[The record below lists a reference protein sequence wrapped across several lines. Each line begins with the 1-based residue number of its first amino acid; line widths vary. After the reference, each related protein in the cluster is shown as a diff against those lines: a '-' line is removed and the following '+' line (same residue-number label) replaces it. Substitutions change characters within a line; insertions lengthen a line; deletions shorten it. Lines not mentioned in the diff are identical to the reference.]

1 MHSATEESATQTTHA
16 GRISGARHKSK
27 TFTARMLL
35 LASAAPLLSI
45 TPAMAQEVETP
56 ADEIAEG
63 PTSDI
68 VVTGSRIV
76 RDGYSAPTPVAVLGE
91 ADIAAQAPANI
102 SDFVNQMPAIAGSGT
117 SGTSSGGL
125 SNAGAGINSIGLR
138 GLGVGRTLV
147 LVDGQ
152 RSVASSVGGTVDIN
166 TIPQDLVKRVEVI
179 TGGASAAYGS
189 DAVGGVVNFIL
200 DTGYTGVKLSADA
213 GISDYGDAFNYRIA
227 ATAGFSLLD
236 DRLHLL
242 TSVSWFDQTREEGIN
257 RDWNDSGYFQ
267 INNPAY
273 TATNGQPQRYVGS
286 GIGPSGYTAGGLIT
300 SGPLMGTYFLG
311 EGQTAKLN
319 YGTVSSPWM
328 VGGDWQTTLAGHV
341 GTNTLVPKDE
351 RLSAFQRIGFN
362 VTPDIEVFGQF
373 SYNRSVS
380 ASSYQQTPSTGVSIR
395 TDNAYLL
402 SQYPAVAAQMAA
414 RGLSTITVGTSN
426 AGFPIPGSNIKR
438 EVYRGVVGAK
448 GSLDLFSK
456 PMNWDVYYQKG
467 VTKARE
473 ELTNTWQNSR
483 MALAQDA
490 VFAANGS
497 IVCRSTLTD
506 PTNGCVP
513 IDRLGT
519 NGPSAEALDY
529 IFLDG
534 YQPVRHQ
541 TIKQDVA
548 AATISG
554 SAFALPAGDVAFATG
569 VEWRREQ
576 IDGEVDPVH
585 NSGWLY
591 GNFRVNQGK
600 YDVYEGF
607 LEVDIPIIEGLNLN
621 AAARGTHYSTSG
633 WVGTWK
639 VGATWQVIDDV
650 RLRGNIS
657 HDIRA
662 PNLEE
667 LFAAGT
673 ARTNSVI
680 IPAGA
685 NAPVTGSQ
693 QFVQNAFG
701 NPNLKPEVAD
711 GWTAGIV
718 ITPSF
723 LPGFSASFDY
733 YDIKIDDAI
742 GSITAQQTVDL
753 CYDQGVASYCPNI
766 KFVNGALSTIDLTP
780 INFATQ
786 KTSGFDIEASYTLP
800 VGPGTLRLHGQAT
813 HYIENVLDDGISFP
827 IDYAGVL
834 TNTTYASPDWVYR
847 LSAFYELDPVT
858 FNLVARGFT
867 DGVYGND
874 WIECNGDCP
883 ASTPQYR
890 TINDNSINGATY
902 FDASID
908 FKFPT
913 MGGNGHLTF
922 IVNNL
927 TNKDPV
933 LVGNGPDGNN
943 VPAYA
948 QTNRSR
954 YDVVGR
960 TFRVAAKVEF

>member
-1 MHSATEESATQTTHA
+1 MRNAVQTSKVRGRMETISARSIRA
-16 GRISGARHKSK
+16 
-27 TFTARMLL
+27 LL
-35 LASAAPLLSI
+35 LAGAAAPLMI
-45 TPAMAQEVETP
+45 AAPALAQGAP
-56 ADEIAEG
+56 AGEE
-63 PTSDI
+63 PVNDI

-76 RDGYSAPTPVAVLGE
+76 GDGYSAPTPVAVLGE

-102 SDFVNQMPAIAGSGT
+102 SDFVNQLPAIAGSGT
-117 SGTSSGGL
+117 SGGASGGL

-152 RSVASSVGGTVDIN
+152 RSVASTVGGTVDIN

-200 DTGYTGVKLSADA
+200 DTGYKGVKLGADT
-213 GISDYGDAFNYRIA
+213 GISTYGDAFNYRFTG
-227 ATAGFSLLD
+227 TAGVSLLD

-242 TSVSWFDQTREEGIN
+242 TNVAYFKQKREEGID

-267 INNPAY
+267 INNSAY
-273 TATNGQPQRYVGS
+273 TSTNGAPQRLVGS
-286 GIGPSGYTAGGLIT
+286 GIGPAGYTAGGLIT
-300 SGPLMGTYFLG
+300 SGPLRGTYFLG
-311 EGQTAKLN
+311 DGQTAQLN

-328 VGGDWQTTLAGHV
+328 IGGDWQTTLDGHV
-341 GTNTLVPKDE
+341 GTNTMVPLDE
-351 RLSAFQRIGFN
+351 RLSAFQRIGFDL
-362 VTPDIEVFGQF
+362 TPDIEIFGQF

-380 ASSYQQTPSTGVSIR
+380 ASSYQQTPSTGVAIAA
-395 TDNAYLL
+395 DNAYLL
-402 SQYPAVAAQMAA
+402 SQYPAVAAAMAA
-414 RGLSTITVGTSN
+414 RGLSSITVGTSN

-438 EVYRGVVGAK
+438 EVYRGVIGAK
-448 GSLDLFSK
+448 GNLNLFDK
-456 PMNWDVYYQKG
+456 PIAWDVYYQKG

-490 VFAANGS
+490 VFDGS
-497 IVCRSTLTD
+497 GNIVCRSTLSA
-506 PTNGCVP
+506 PGNGCVP

-519 NGPSAEALDY
+519 NGPSQEALDY
-529 IFLDG
+529 IYLDG
-534 YQPVRHQ
+534 FQPMRHQ

-554 SAFALPAGDVAFATG
+554 RAFALPAGDLAFATG

-576 IDGEVDPVH
+576 INGEVDPVH
-585 NSGWLY
+585 NTGWLY

-607 LEVDIPIIEGLNLN
+607 LEVDVPIFDGMNVN

-639 VGATWQVIDDV
+639 VGASWQAIDGL
-650 RLRGNIS
+650 RLRGNLS

-680 IPAGA
+680 IPAGSD
-685 NAPVTGSQ
+685 APQTGSL

-701 NPNLKPEVAD
+701 NRALKPEVAD
-711 GWTAGIV
+711 SWTLGAV
-718 ITPSF
+718 FEPTF
-723 LPGFSASFDY
+723 LPGFSLSFDY
-733 YDIKIDDAI
+733 YQIKIKDAI

-753 CYDQGVASYCPNI
+753 CYEQGVSSYCPNI
-766 KFVNGALSTIDLTP
+766 KFVGGQLSTIDLTP
-780 INFATQ
+780 INFARQNT
-786 KTSGFDIEASYTLP
+786 KGFDIEASYTRQ
-800 VGPGTLRLHGQAT
+800 VGPGTLRLHAQTT
-813 HYIENVLDDGISFP
+813 HYIENVVDDGISFP
-827 IDYAGVL
+827 IDYAGTL

-847 LSAFYELDPVT
+847 LSAFYDLDPVT

-867 DGVYGND
+867 SGVYGND
-874 WIECNGDCP
+874 WIECTSNCP
-883 ASTPQYR
+883 VSTAQYR
-890 TINDNSINGATY
+890 TINDNSIKGATY

-908 FKFPT
+908 FKFPA
-913 MGGNGHLTF
+913 MNDGVGHLTF

-927 TNKDPV
+927 LNKDPV

-948 QTNRSR
+948 QTNRGR
-954 YDVVGR
+954 YDVIGR

>member
-1 MHSATEESATQTTHA
+1 MRNAIQTSKVRGRMETISARSIRA
-16 GRISGARHKSK
+16 
-27 TFTARMLL
+27 LL
-35 LASAAPLLSI
+35 LAGAAAPLLI
-45 TPAMAQEVETP
+45 ALPAMAQGAP
-56 ADEIAEG
+56 ADEE
-63 PTSDI
+63 PVNDI

-76 RDGYSAPTPVAVLGE
+76 GDGYSAPTPVAVLGE

-102 SDFVNQMPAIAGSGT
+102 SDFVNQLPAIAGSGT
-117 SGTSSGGL
+117 SGGASGGL

-152 RSVASSVGGTVDIN
+152 RSVASTVGGTVDIN

-200 DTGYTGVKLSADA
+200 DTGYKGVKLGADT
-213 GISDYGDAFNYRIA
+213 GISTYGDAFNYRFTG
-227 ATAGFSLLD
+227 TAGFSLLD

-242 TSVSWFDQTREEGIN
+242 TNVSYFKQKREEGID

-273 TATNGQPQRYVGS
+273 TATNGAPQRLVGS
-286 GIGPSGYTAGGLIT
+286 GIGPAGYTAGGLIS
-300 SGPLMGTYFLG
+300 SGPLRGTYFLG
-311 EGQTAKLN
+311 DGQTAQLN

-328 VGGDWQTTLAGHV
+328 IGGDWQTTLDGHV
-341 GTNTLVPKDE
+341 GTNTMVPLDE
-351 RLSAFQRIGFN
+351 RLSAFQRIGFDL
-362 VTPDIEVFGQF
+362 TPDIEIFGQF

-380 ASSYQQTPSTGVSIR
+380 ASSYQQTPSTGVAIAA
-395 TDNAYLL
+395 DNAYLL
-402 SQYPAVAAQMAA
+402 SQYPSVAAAMSAQ
-414 RGLSTITVGTSN
+414 GLSSITVGTSN

-438 EVYRGVVGAK
+438 EVYRGVIGAK
-448 GSLDLFSK
+448 GNLNLFDK
-456 PMNWDVYYQKG
+456 PMAWDVYYQKG

-490 VFAANGS
+490 VFDGS
-497 IVCRSTLTD
+497 GNIVCRSTLSA
-506 PTNGCVP
+506 PGNGCVP

-519 NGPSAEALDY
+519 NGPSQEALDY
-529 IFLDG
+529 IYLDG
-534 YQPVRHQ
+534 YQPMRHQ

-554 SAFALPAGDVAFATG
+554 RAFALPAGDLAFATG

-576 IDGEVDPVH
+576 INGEVDPVH

-607 LEVDIPIIEGLNLN
+607 LEVDVPIFDGMNVN

-639 VGATWQVIDDV
+639 VGANWQAIESL
-650 RLRGNIS
+650 RLRGNLS

-680 IPAGA
+680 IPAGS
-685 NAPVTGSQ
+685 NAPQTGSL

-701 NPNLKPEVAD
+701 NRALKPEVAD
-711 GWTAGIV
+711 SWTLGAV
-718 ITPSF
+718 FEPTF
-723 LPGFSASFDY
+723 LPGFSLSFDY
-733 YDIKIDDAI
+733 YQIKIKDAI

-753 CYDQGVASYCPNI
+753 CYEQGVSSYCPNI
-766 KFVNGALSTIDLTP
+766 KFVGGQLSTIDLTP
-780 INFATQ
+780 INFARQNT
-786 KTSGFDIEASYTLP
+786 KGFDIEASYTRQ
-800 VGPGTLRLHGQAT
+800 VGPGTLRLHAQTT
-813 HYIENVLDDGISFP
+813 HYIENVVHDGISFP
-827 IDYAGVL
+827 IDYAGTL

-847 LSAFYELDPVT
+847 LSAFYDLDPVT

-867 DGVYGND
+867 SGVYGND
-874 WIECNGDCP
+874 WIECTSNCP
-883 ASTPQYR
+883 VSTAQYR
-890 TINDNSINGATY
+890 TINDNSIKGATY

-908 FKFPT
+908 FKFPA
-913 MGGNGHLTF
+913 MNDGVGHLTF

-927 TNKDPV
+927 LDNDPV

-948 QTNRSR
+948 QTNRGR
-954 YDVVGR
+954 YDVIGR
-960 TFRVAAKVEF
+960 TFRVAAKIEF

>member
-1 MHSATEESATQTTHA
+1 MRNAVMTSIK
-16 GRISGARHKSK
+16 RGAMG
-27 TFTARMLL
+27 TATARPVRALL
-35 LASAAPLLSI
+35 LAGAAAPLLAT
-45 TPAMAQEVETP
+45 TPALAQGAP
-56 ADEIAEG
+56 AEDE
-63 PTSDI
+63 PVNDI

-76 RDGYSAPTPVAVLGE
+76 GDGYSAPTPVAVLGE

-102 SDFVNQMPAIAGSGT
+102 SDFVNQLPAIAGSGT
-117 SGTSSGGL
+117 SGSASGGL

-152 RSVASSVGGTVDIN
+152 RSVASTVSGTVDIN

-200 DTGYTGVKLSADA
+200 DTGYKGIKLAADT
-213 GISDYGDAFNYRIA
+213 GISTYGDAFNYRFSG
-227 ATAGFSLLD
+227 TAGLSLLD

-242 TSVSWFDQTREEGIN
+242 TNVSYFKQAREEGIE
-257 RDWNDSGYFQ
+257 RRWNDSGYFQ

-300 SGPLMGTYFLG
+300 SGPLRGTYFLG
-311 EGQTAKLN
+311 PGQTGQLN
-319 YGTVSSPWM
+319 FGTIAGPWM
-328 VGGDWQTTLAGHV
+328 VGGDWQTTLDGHL
-341 GTNTLVPKDE
+341 GTNSLVPLDE
-351 RLSAFQRIGFN
+351 RLSVFQRVGFE
-362 VTPDIEVFGQF
+362 VTPGIEVFGQF

-380 ASSYQQTPSTGVSIR
+380 ASSYQQTPSTGVNIAA
-395 TDNAYLL
+395 DNAYLL
-402 SQYPAVAAQMAA
+402 SQYPAVAAAMAA
-414 RGLSTITVGTSN
+414 RGLSSITIGTSN
-426 AGFPIPGSNIKR
+426 AGFPIPGSDIKR
-438 EVYRGVVGAK
+438 EVYRGVIGAK
-448 GSLDLFSK
+448 GNVELFSRS
-456 PMNWDVYYQKG
+456 MAWDVYYQKG

-473 ELTNTWQNSR
+473 ELTNTWNNAR

-490 VFAANGS
+490 VFDSSGN
-497 IVCRSTLTD
+497 IVCRSSLAN
-506 PTNGCVP
+506 PGNGCVP

-519 NGPSAEALDY
+519 GGPSQEALDY
-529 IFLDG
+529 IYFDG
-534 YQPVRHQ
+534 FQPLRHQ

-554 SAFALPAGDVAFATG
+554 KAFALPAGELAFATG

-576 IDGEVDPVH
+576 INGDVDPVH

-607 LEVDIPIIEGLNLN
+607 LEVDVPVFEGMNIN

-639 VGATWQVIDDV
+639 VGANWQVIDSL
-650 RLRGNIS
+650 RFRGNIS

-662 PNLEE
+662 PNLDE

-685 NAPVTGSQ
+685 NAPQTGSL

-701 NPNLKPEVAD
+701 NRALKPEVAD
-711 GWTAGIV
+711 SWTLGAV
-718 ITPSF
+718 FEPTF
-723 LPGFSASFDY
+723 LPGLSLSFDY
-733 YDIKIDDAI
+733 YQIKIKDAI

-753 CYDQGVASYCPNI
+753 CYEQGIASYCPNI
-766 KFVNGALSTIDLTP
+766 HFVNGQLSTIDLTP
-780 INFATQ
+780 INFARQ
-786 KTSGFDIEASYTLP
+786 KTRGFDIEASYTTQ

-813 HYIENVLDDGISFP
+813 HYIENIIEDGISFP

-834 TNTTYASPDWVYR
+834 AGGTYASPNWVYR
-847 LSAFYELDPVT
+847 LSAFYDIDPVT

-867 DGVYGND
+867 NGVYGND
-874 WIECNGDCP
+874 WIECDGDCP
-883 ASTPQYR
+883 TSTAQYR
-890 TINDNSINGATY
+890 TINDNSIDGAVY
-902 FDASID
+902 FDASVD
-908 FKFPT
+908 FKFPA
-913 MGGNGHLTF
+913 MGDGMGHLTF

-927 TNKDPV
+927 LNKDPV

-948 QTNRSR
+948 QTNRGR
-954 YDVVGR
+954 YDVIGR
-960 TFRVAAKVEF
+960 TFRVSARIEF

>member
-1 MHSATEESATQTTHA
+1 MRNAVMTSKT
-16 GRISGARHKSK
+16 RGAME
-27 TFTARMLL
+27 TFTARSVRALL
-35 LASAAPLLSI
+35 LAGVAAPLLAAA
-45 TPAMAQEVETP
+45 PAFAQGAP
-56 ADEIAEG
+56 ADEQ
-63 PTSDI
+63 PVNDI

-76 RDGYSAPTPVAVLGE
+76 GDGYSAPTPVAVLGE

-102 SDFVNQMPAIAGSGT
+102 SDFVNQLPAIAGSGT
-117 SGTSSGGL
+117 SGSSSGGL

-152 RSVASSVGGTVDIN
+152 RSVASTVGGTVDIN

-200 DTGYTGVKLSADA
+200 DTGYKGFKLGADT
-213 GISDYGDAFNYRIA
+213 GISTYGDAFNYRFSG
-227 ATAGFSLLD
+227 TAGFSLLD

-242 TSVSWFDQTREEGIN
+242 TNVSYFKQTREEGID
-257 RDWNDSGYFQ
+257 RDWNNGGYFQ

-286 GIGPSGYTAGGLIT
+286 GIGPAGYTAGGLIT
-300 SGPLMGTYFLG
+300 SGPLRGTYFLG
-311 EGQTAKLN
+311 DGQTSQLN
-319 YGTVSSPWM
+319 FGTLASPWM
-328 VGGDWQTTLAGHV
+328 VGGDWQTTLDGHL
-341 GTNTLVPKDE
+341 GTNTLVPLDE
-351 RLSAFQRIGFN
+351 RLSAFQRIGFD
-362 VTPDIEVFGQF
+362 VTPDIEIFGQF

-380 ASSYQQTPSTGVSIR
+380 ASSYQQTPSTGVTIQR
-395 TDNAYLL
+395 DNAYLL
-402 SQYPAVAAQMAA
+402 SQYPTVAADMAA
-414 RGLSTITVGTSN
+414 RALQSITIGTSN

-438 EVYRGVVGAK
+438 EVYRGVIGAK
-448 GSLDLFSK
+448 GNLELFSK
-456 PMNWDVYYQKG
+456 PMAWDVYYQKG

-473 ELTNTWQNSR
+473 ELTNTWNNAR

-490 VFAANGS
+490 VFDGS
-497 IVCRSTLTD
+497 GNIVCRSTLAN

-519 NGPSAEALDY
+519 SGPSQAALDY
-529 IFLDG
+529 IYMDG
-534 YQPVRHQ
+534 YQPLRHQ

-554 SAFALPAGDVAFATG
+554 KAFALPAGEVAFATG

-576 IDGEVDPVH
+576 INGEVDPIH

-607 LEVDIPIIEGLNLN
+607 LEVDVPVFDGMNIN

-639 VGATWQVIDDV
+639 VGANWQAIDAL
-650 RLRGNIS
+650 RFRGNIS

-662 PNLEE
+662 PNLDE

-680 IPAGA
+680 IPTGA
-685 NAPVTGSQ
+685 NAPQTGSL

-701 NPNLKPEVAD
+701 NRALKPEVAD
-711 GWTAGIV
+711 SWTLGAIFEPG
-718 ITPSF
+718 F
-723 LPGFSASFDY
+723 LPGFSLSFDY
-733 YDIKIDDAI
+733 YQIKIKDAI

-753 CYDQGVASYCPNI
+753 CYEQGITSYCPNI
-766 KFVNGALSTIDLTP
+766 HFVNGQLSTIDLTP
-780 INFATQ
+780 INFARQ
-786 KTSGFDIEASYTLP
+786 KTKGFDIEASYTTQ
-800 VGPGTLRLHGQAT
+800 VGPGTLRLHGQVT
-813 HYIENVLDDGISFP
+813 HYIENVIDDGISFP

-834 TNTTYASPDWVYR
+834 AGGTYASPNWVYR
-847 LSAFYELDPVT
+847 LSAFYDIDPVT

-874 WIECNGDCP
+874 WIECSGDCP
-883 ASTPQYR
+883 TSSAQYR
-890 TINDNSINGATY
+890 TINDNSIDGAVY
-902 FDASID
+902 FDASVD
-908 FKFPT
+908 FKFPA
-913 MGGNGHLTF
+913 MGDGIGHLTF

-927 TNKDPV
+927 LNKDPV

-948 QTNRSR
+948 QTNRGR
-954 YDVVGR
+954 YDVIGR
-960 TFRVAAKVEF
+960 TFRVSAKIEF

>member
-1 MHSATEESATQTTHA
+1 MRNAVQTSQRRGTMETFSARSIRA
-16 GRISGARHKSK
+16 
-27 TFTARMLL
+27 LL
-35 LASAAPLLSI
+35 LAGAAVPLLAAAP
-45 TPAMAQEVETP
+45 TMAQDSGV
-56 ADEIAEG
+56 AEE
-63 PTSDI
+63 PVNDI

-91 ADIAAQAPANI
+91 ADIAAQAPVNI

-117 SGTSSGGL
+117 SGTASGGL

-152 RSVASSVGGTVDIN
+152 RSVASTVGGTVDIN

-200 DTGYTGVKLSADA
+200 NTDYKGVKLSADS
-213 GISDYGDAFNYRIA
+213 GISDYGDAFNYRLG

-242 TSVSWFDQTREEGIN
+242 TSVSWTHQDREEGID
-257 RDWNDSGYFQ
+257 RDWNDSGYFMV
-267 INNPAY
+267 NNPAY
-273 TATNGQPQRYVGS
+273 TATNGQPQRLVTS
-286 GIGPSGYTAGGLIT
+286 GAGPSGYTAGGLIT
-300 SGPLMGTYFLG
+300 NGALAGTYFLG
-311 EGQTAKLN
+311 AGQTGKLT
-319 YGTVSSPWM
+319 YGSVSSPWM

-341 GTNTLVPKDE
+341 GTNTLVPLDE
-351 RLSAFQRIGFN
+351 RLSVFQRAAFEIN
-362 VTPDIEVFGQF
+362 PDIEIFGQF

-380 ASSYQQTPSTGVSIR
+380 ASSYQQTPSTGVSIAA
-395 TDNAYLL
+395 DNAYLV
-402 SQYPAVAAQMAA
+402 SQYPTIAAQMAA
-414 RGLSTITVGTSN
+414 RGLSSITIGTSN

-448 GSLDLFSK
+448 GKVGLFGNS
-456 PMNWDVYYQKG
+456 MSWDAYYQKG
-467 VTKARE
+467 VTKSRE
-473 ELTNTWQNSR
+473 ELTNTWVTAR
-483 MALAQDA
+483 MALAEDA
-490 VFAANGS
+490 VFAADGS
-497 IVCRSTLTD
+497 IVCRSTLTN

-519 NGPSAEALDY
+519 DGPSQAALDY
-529 IFLDG
+529 IYNDG
-534 YQPVRHQ
+534 DQPLRLQ

-554 SAFALPAGDVAFATG
+554 SLFDLPGGPLAIATG

-576 IDGEVDPVH
+576 INGSVDSAY

-591 GNFRVNQGK
+591 GNFRVNRGK

-607 LEVDIPIIEGLNLN
+607 LEVDVPIIEGVNLN

-639 VGATWQVIDDV
+639 VGANWQVIDDL

-673 ARTNSVI
+673 ARTNTVI
-680 IPAGA
+680 IP
-685 NAPVTGSQ
+685 TGSDAPATGSL

-701 NPNLKPEVAD
+701 NPDLMPEKANS
-711 GWTAGIV
+711 WTLGGV
-718 ITPSF
+718 FTPSF
-723 LPGFSASFDY
+723 LPGFSASVDY
-733 YDIKIDDAI
+733 YQIKIKDAI

-753 CYDQGVASYCPNI
+753 CYEQGIAEYCPNI
-766 KFVNGALSTIDLTP
+766 NFVNGTLSTIDLTP
-780 INFATQ
+780 INFAKQSTR
-786 KTSGFDIEASYTLP
+786 GIDFEASYTLP
-800 VGPGTLRLHGQAT
+800 IGPGQFRIQGQAT
-813 HYIENVLDDGISFP
+813 HYIKNVVDDGISYP

-834 TNTTYASPDWVYR
+834 TSGTYASPDWVYR
-847 LSAFYELDPVT
+847 VSAFYEIDPVT
-858 FNLVARGFT
+858 LNFVARGFT

-874 WIECNGDCP
+874 WVECTSNCP
-883 ASTPQYR
+883 TSTAQYR
-890 TINDNSINGATY
+890 TINDNSIDGAVY
-902 FDASID
+902 FDASVD

-913 MGGNGHLTF
+913 MGGIGHLTF
-922 IVNNL
+922 VVNNL
-927 TNKDPV
+927 LNKDPV
-933 LVGNGPDGNN
+933 LVANGPDGNN

-960 TFRVAAKVEF
+960 TFRVSAKVEF

>member
-1 MHSATEESATQTTHA
+1 MYSAADKSATDN
-16 GRISGARHKSK
+16 GRNS
-27 TFTARMLL
+27 TARDSLSRIAARTLL

-45 TPAMAQEVETP
+45 APAMAQSAPTP
-56 ADEIAEG
+56 ADEVAET
-63 PTSDI
+63 PTGDI

-102 SDFVNQMPAIAGSGT
+102 SDFVNQLPAIAGSGT
-117 SGTSSGGL
+117 SGTNSGGL
-125 SNAGAGINSIGLR
+125 SGATAGINSIGLR

-152 RSVASSVGGTVDIN
+152 RSVASSVSGTVDIN
-166 TIPQDLVKRVEVI
+166 TIPQDLVKRVEVV

-200 DTGYTGVKLSADA
+200 DTGYKGVKLAADT
-213 GISDYGDAFNYRIA
+213 GISDYGDAFNYRLS

-242 TSVSWFDQTREEGIN
+242 TNVSWFHQDRVEGIN
-257 RDWNDSGYFQ
+257 RDWNNSGYFQ

-273 TATNGQPQRYVGS
+273 TATNGQPQRLVGS
-286 GIGPSGYTAGGLIT
+286 GVGPSGYTAGGLIT
-300 SGPLMGTYFLG
+300 SGPLKGTYFLG
-311 EGQTAKLN
+311 EGQTGQLN

-341 GTNTLVPKDE
+341 GTNTLVPEDE
-351 RLSAFQRIGFN
+351 RLSVFQRIGFEI
-362 VTPDIEVFGQF
+362 TPDIEVFGQF
-373 SYNRSVS
+373 SYNRSQS
-380 ASSYQQTPSTGVSIR
+380 ASSYQQTPSTGVTIR
-395 TDNAYLL
+395 SDNAYLL
-402 SQYPAVAAQMAA
+402 SQYPAVAAAMAA
-414 RGLSTITVGTSN
+414 QGLSTITVGTSN

-438 EVYRGVVGAK
+438 QVYRGVLGAK

-467 VTKARE
+467 VTKTRE
-473 ELTNTWQNSR
+473 ELVNTWNNAR

-490 VFAANGS
+490 VYAADGS

-519 NGPSAEALDY
+519 DGPSQEALDY
-529 IFLDG
+529 IYYDG
-534 YQPVRHQ
+534 YQPIRHQ

-554 SAFALPAGDVAFATG
+554 SAFALPAGDIAFATG

-576 IDGEVDPVH
+576 INGEVDPIH

-591 GNFRVNQGK
+591 GNFRVNKGK

-607 LEVDIPIIEGLNLN
+607 LEVDIPIIDGMNVN

-639 VGATWQVIDDV
+639 LGAGYQVIDDF

-662 PNLEE
+662 PNLDE

-680 IPAGA
+680 IPTGA
-685 NAPVTGSQ
+685 DAPVTGSQ

-701 NPNLKPEVAD
+701 NRNLKPEVAD
-711 GWTAGIV
+711 AWTVGGV
-718 ITPSF
+718 FTPSF

-733 YDIKIDDAI
+733 YEIKIKDAI

-753 CYDQGVASYCPNI
+753 CYDQGVTAYCPNI
-766 KFVNGALSTIDLTP
+766 HFVDGALSTIDLSP

-786 KTSGFDIEASYTLP
+786 KTRGFDIEASYSLP

-813 HYIENVLDDGISFP
+813 HYIENVLDDGISYP
-827 IDYAGVL
+827 VDYAGVL
-834 TNTTYASPDWVYR
+834 AGGTYASPNWVYR
-847 LSAFYELDPVT
+847 LSAFYEVDPVT

-874 WIECNGDCP
+874 WIECTSNCP
-883 ASTPQYR
+883 TSTPQYR
-890 TINDNSINGATY
+890 TINDNDINGVTY
-902 FDASID
+902 FDASVD
-908 FKFPT
+908 FKFPS
-913 MGGNGHLTF
+913 MGGTGHLTF
-922 IVNNL
+922 VVTNL
-927 TNKDPV
+927 LNKDPV
-933 LVGNGPDGNN
+933 LIGNGPDGNN

-948 QTNRSR
+948 QTYRNL

-960 TFRVAAKVEF
+960 TFRVSAKVEF

>member
-1 MHSATEESATQTTHA
+1 MRNAVMTSKTW
-16 GRISGARHKSK
+16 GAME
-27 TFTARMLL
+27 TFTARSVRALL
-35 LASAAPLLSI
+35 LAGVAAPLLAAA
-45 TPAMAQEVETP
+45 PAFAQGAP
-56 ADEIAEG
+56 ADEE
-63 PTSDI
+63 PVNDI

-76 RDGYSAPTPVAVLGE
+76 GDGYSAPTPVAVLGE

-102 SDFVNQMPAIAGSGT
+102 SDFVNQLPAIAGSGT
-117 SGTSSGGL
+117 SGSSSGGL

-152 RSVASSVGGTVDIN
+152 RSVASTVGGTVDIN

-200 DTGYTGVKLSADA
+200 DTGYKGFKVGADT
-213 GISDYGDAFNYRIA
+213 GISTYGDAFNYRFSG
-227 ATAGFSLLD
+227 TAGFSLLD

-242 TSVSWFDQTREEGIN
+242 TNVSYFKQNREEGID
-257 RDWNDSGYFQ
+257 RDWNDGGYFQ
-267 INNPAY
+267 INNPGY

-286 GIGPSGYTAGGLIT
+286 GIGPAGYTAGGLVT
-300 SGPLMGTYFLG
+300 SGPLRGTYFLG
-311 EGQTAKLN
+311 DGQTSQLTF
-319 YGTVSSPWM
+319 GTLASPWM
-328 VGGDWQTTLAGHV
+328 VGGDWQTTLDGHL
-341 GTNTLVPKDE
+341 GTNTLVPLDE
-351 RLSAFQRIGFN
+351 RLSAFQRIGFD
-362 VTPDIEVFGQF
+362 VTPDIEIFGQF

-380 ASSYQQTPSTGVSIR
+380 ASSYQQTPSTGVTIQR
-395 TDNAYLL
+395 DNAYLQ
-402 SQYPAVAAQMAA
+402 SQYPTVAADMAA
-414 RGLSTITVGTSN
+414 RALQSITIGTSN

-438 EVYRGVVGAK
+438 EVYRGVIGAK
-448 GSLDLFSK
+448 GNVELFSK
-456 PMNWDVYYQKG
+456 PMAWDVYYQKG

-473 ELTNTWQNSR
+473 ELTNTWNNAR

-490 VFAANGS
+490 VFDGS
-497 IVCRSTLTD
+497 GNIVCRSTLAN

-519 NGPSAEALDY
+519 SGPSQAALDY
-529 IFLDG
+529 IYMDG
-534 YQPVRHQ
+534 YQPLRHQ

-554 SAFALPAGDVAFATG
+554 KAFALPAGEVAFATG

-576 IDGEVDPVH
+576 INGEVDPIH

-607 LEVDIPIIEGLNLN
+607 LEVDVPVFDGMNIN

-639 VGATWQVIDDV
+639 VGANWQAIDAL
-650 RLRGNIS
+650 RFRGNIS

-662 PNLEE
+662 PNLDE

-680 IPAGA
+680 IPTGA
-685 NAPVTGSQ
+685 NAPQTGSL

-701 NPNLKPEVAD
+701 NRALKPEVAD
-711 GWTAGIV
+711 SWTLGAIFEPG
-718 ITPSF
+718 F
-723 LPGFSASFDY
+723 LPGFSLSFDY
-733 YDIKIDDAI
+733 YQIKIKDAI

-753 CYDQGVASYCPNI
+753 CYEQGITSYCPNI
-766 KFVNGALSTIDLTP
+766 HFVNGQLSTIDLTP
-780 INFATQ
+780 INFARQ
-786 KTSGFDIEASYTLP
+786 KTKGFDIEASYTTQ

-813 HYIENVLDDGISFP
+813 HYIENVIDDGISFP

-834 TNTTYASPDWVYR
+834 AGGTYASPNWVYR
-847 LSAFYELDPVT
+847 LSAFYDIDPVT

-883 ASTPQYR
+883 TSSAQYR
-890 TINDNSINGATY
+890 TINDNSIDGAVY
-902 FDASID
+902 FDASVD
-908 FKFPT
+908 FKFPA
-913 MGGNGHLTF
+913 MGDGIGHLTF

-927 TNKDPV
+927 LNKDPV

-948 QTNRSR
+948 QTNRGR
-954 YDVVGR
+954 YDVIGR
-960 TFRVAAKVEF
+960 TFRVSAKIEF

>member
-1 MHSATEESATQTTHA
+1 MHDAVQESPAA
-16 GRISGARHKSK
+16 GARLAKVS
-27 TFTARMLL
+27 ARHRLIL
-35 LASAAPLLSI
+35 LASAACLLAGHSAFAQD
-45 TPAMAQEVETP
+45 TAAPASDDKSM
-56 ADEIAEG
+56 ADEPMA
-63 PTSDI
+63 DL

-102 SDFVNQMPAIAGSGT
+102 SDFVNQLPAIAGSGT
-117 SGTSSGGL
+117 SASNSGGL

-147 LVDGQ
+147 LIDGQ
-152 RSVASSVGGTVDIN
+152 RSVPSTVGGTVDIN
-166 TIPQDLVKRVEVI
+166 TIPQDLVKRVEVV

-200 DTGYTGVKLSADA
+200 DTGYKGVKLSTDA
-213 GISDYGDAFNYRIA
+213 GLTTYGDGFNYRIA
-227 ATAGFSLLD
+227 GTAGLSLLD
-236 DRLHLL
+236 DRLHSL
-242 TSVSWFDQTREEGIN
+242 TSVSWFHQNREEGID

-273 TATNGQPQRYVGS
+273 NGTNGAPQRLVGS

-300 SGPLMGTYFLG
+300 AGPLRGTYFQNA
-311 EGQTAKLN
+311 GQTSQLN
-319 YGTVSSPWM
+319 FGTISNPWM
-328 VGGDWQTTLAGHV
+328 IGGDYQTTLAGHV
-341 GTNTLVPKDE
+341 STNTLIPLDE
-351 RLSAFQRIGFN
+351 RLSIFQRLGFDL
-362 VTPDIEVFGQF
+362 TPDIEIFGQF
-373 SYNRSVS
+373 SFNRSES
-380 ASSYQQTPSTGVSIR
+380 ASSYQQTPSTGVVIR
-395 TDNAYLL
+395 SDNAYLQ
-402 SQYPAVAAQMAA
+402 SQYPQVAAQLAA
-414 RGLSTITVGTSN
+414 RGLPSITIGTSN
-426 AGFPIPGSNIKR
+426 AGFPIPGSDIKR
-438 EVYRGVVGAK
+438 KVYRLVGGAK
-448 GSLDLFSK
+448 GNVNLFDKSFA
-456 PMNWDVYYQKG
+456 WDAYYQKG

-473 ELTNTWQNSR
+473 ELTNTWNNAR

-490 VFAANGS
+490 VAGPGGS
-497 IVCRSTLTD
+497 VVCRSTLTS
-506 PTNGCVP
+506 PGNGCMP
-513 IDRLGT
+513 IDRLGLE
-519 NGPSAEALDY
+519 GPSQEALDY
-529 IFLDG
+529 IYYDG
-534 YQPVRHQ
+534 FQPLRHQ

-554 SAFALPAGDVAFATG
+554 KAFALPAGEVAFATG

-576 IDGEVDPVH
+576 ISGDVDPIH

-607 LEVDIPIIEGLNLN
+607 LEVDVPIIDGMNVN
-621 AAARGTHYSTSG
+621 GAARGTHYSTSG

-639 VGATWQVIDDV
+639 VGASWQVIDDV

-680 IPAGA
+680 IPTGA
-685 NAPVTGSQ
+685 NAPATGSL

-701 NPNLKPEVAD
+701 NPDLKPEAAD
-711 GWTAGIV
+711 SWTVGGV
-718 ITPSF
+718 VTPTF
-723 LPGFSASFDY
+723 LPGFSLSVDY
-733 YDIKIDDAI
+733 YKIRIKDAI

-766 KFVNGALSTIDLTP
+766 KFVSGALSTIDLTP

-786 KTSGFDIEASYTLP
+786 KTSGIDIEASYSMP
-800 VGPGTLRLHGQAT
+800 VGPGNLRLHGQAT
-813 HYIENVLDDGISFP
+813 HYIKNVLDDGISFP
-827 IDYAGVL
+827 VDYAGVL

-847 LSAFYELDPVT
+847 ISAFYEVDPMT

-874 WIECNGDCP
+874 WISCDANCP
-883 ASTPQYR
+883 ASTPQFR
-890 TINDNSINGATY
+890 TINDNHINGATY
-902 FDASID
+902 FDASVD
-908 FKFPT
+908 FKFPAMSGT
-913 MGGNGHLTF
+913 GHFTF
-922 IVNNL
+922 VVNNVL
-927 TNKDPV
+927 NKDPV

-943 VPAYA
+943 VPAYP

-954 YDVVGR
+954 YDVLGR
-960 TFRVAAKVEF
+960 SFRVVAKVEF

>member
-1 MHSATEESATQTTHA
+1 MRNAVMTSKT
-16 GRISGARHKSK
+16 RGAME
-27 TFTARMLL
+27 TFTARSVRALL
-35 LASAAPLLSI
+35 LAGVAAPLLAAA
-45 TPAMAQEVETP
+45 PAFAQGAP
-56 ADEIAEG
+56 ADEE
-63 PTSDI
+63 PVNDI

-76 RDGYSAPTPVAVLGE
+76 GDGYSAPTPVAVLGE

-102 SDFVNQMPAIAGSGT
+102 SDFVNQLPAIAGSGT
-117 SGTSSGGL
+117 SGSSSGGL

-152 RSVASSVGGTVDIN
+152 RSVASTVGGTVDIN

-200 DTGYTGVKLSADA
+200 DTGYKGFKLGADT
-213 GISDYGDAFNYRIA
+213 GISTYGDAFNYRFSG
-227 ATAGFSLLD
+227 TAGFSLLD

-242 TSVSWFDQTREEGIN
+242 TNVSYFKQTREEGID
-257 RDWNDSGYFQ
+257 RDWNNGGYFQ

-286 GIGPSGYTAGGLIT
+286 GIGPAGYTAGGLIT
-300 SGPLMGTYFLG
+300 SGPLRGTYFLG
-311 EGQTAKLN
+311 DGQTSQLN
-319 YGTVSSPWM
+319 FGTLASPWM
-328 VGGDWQTTLAGHV
+328 VGGDWQTTLDGHL
-341 GTNTLVPKDE
+341 GTNTLVPLDE
-351 RLSAFQRIGFN
+351 RLSAFQRIGFD
-362 VTPDIEVFGQF
+362 VTPDIEIFGQF

-380 ASSYQQTPSTGVSIR
+380 ASSYQQTPSTGVTIQR
-395 TDNAYLL
+395 DNAYLL
-402 SQYPAVAAQMAA
+402 SQYPTVAADMAA
-414 RGLSTITVGTSN
+414 RALQSITIGTSN

-438 EVYRGVVGAK
+438 EVYRGVIGAK
-448 GSLDLFSK
+448 GNLDLFSK
-456 PMNWDVYYQKG
+456 PMAWDVYYQKG

-473 ELTNTWQNSR
+473 ELTNTWNNAR

-490 VFAANGS
+490 VFDGS
-497 IVCRSTLTD
+497 GNIVCRSTLAN

-519 NGPSAEALDY
+519 SGPSQAALDY
-529 IFLDG
+529 IYMDG
-534 YQPVRHQ
+534 YQPLRHQ

-554 SAFALPAGDVAFATG
+554 KAFALPAGEVAFATG

-576 IDGEVDPVH
+576 INGEVDPIH

-607 LEVDIPIIEGLNLN
+607 LEVDVPVFDGMNIN

-639 VGATWQVIDDV
+639 VGANWQAIDAL
-650 RLRGNIS
+650 RFRGNIS

-662 PNLEE
+662 PNLDE

-680 IPAGA
+680 IPTGA
-685 NAPVTGSQ
+685 NAPQTGSL

-701 NPNLKPEVAD
+701 NRALKPEVAD
-711 GWTAGIV
+711 SWTLGAIFEPG
-718 ITPSF
+718 F
-723 LPGFSASFDY
+723 LPGFSLSFDY
-733 YDIKIDDAI
+733 YQIKIKDAI

-753 CYDQGVASYCPNI
+753 CYEQGITSYCPNI
-766 KFVNGALSTIDLTP
+766 HFVNGQLSTIDLTP
-780 INFATQ
+780 INFARQ
-786 KTSGFDIEASYTLP
+786 KTKGFDIEASYTTQ

-813 HYIENVLDDGISFP
+813 HYIENVIDDGISFP

-834 TNTTYASPDWVYR
+834 AGGTYASPNWVYR
-847 LSAFYELDPVT
+847 LSAFYDIDPVT

-874 WIECNGDCP
+874 WIECSGDCP
-883 ASTPQYR
+883 TSSAQYR
-890 TINDNSINGATY
+890 TINDNSIDGAVY
-902 FDASID
+902 FDASVD
-908 FKFPT
+908 FKFPA
-913 MGGNGHLTF
+913 MGDGIGHLTF

-927 TNKDPV
+927 LNKDPV

-948 QTNRSR
+948 QTNRGR
-954 YDVVGR
+954 YDVIGR
-960 TFRVAAKVEF
+960 TFRVSAKIEF

>member
-1 MHSATEESATQTTHA
+1 MRHA
-16 GRISGARHKSK
+16 ILDAKVRDGRAAFKARSLR
-27 TFTARMLL
+27 AVL
-35 LASAAPLLSI
+35 LAGVAAPLLA
-45 TPAMAQEVETP
+45 AMPVLAQDMAARDVP
-56 ADEIAEG
+56 ADGEPVKEIV
-63 PTSDI
+63 I
-68 VVTGSRIV
+68 TGSRIV
-76 RDGYSAPTPVAVLGE
+76 NNGYNAPTPVAVLGA

-102 SDFVNQMPAIAGSGT
+102 SEFVNQLPAISGSGT
-117 SGTSSGGL
+117 SGGSSGGL

-152 RSVASSVGGTVDIN
+152 RSVASTVGGTVDIN

-200 DTGYTGVKLSADA
+200 DTGYKGIKLGADT
-213 GISDYGDAFNYRIA
+213 GISTYGDAFNHRFTG
-227 ATAGFSLLD
+227 TAGFSLMD

-242 TSVSWFDQTREEGIN
+242 TSVSYFKQSREEGID

-286 GIGPSGYTAGGLIT
+286 GIGPSDYTAGGLIG
-300 SGPLMGTYFLG
+300 SGPLRGTYFLG
-311 EGQTAKLN
+311 EGQTAQLN
-319 YGTVSSPWM
+319 YGVVSSPWM
-328 VGGDWQTTLAGHV
+328 VGGDWQTTLEGHG
-341 GTNTLVPKDE
+341 GTNTLVPLDK
-351 RLSAFQRIGFN
+351 RLSVFQRASFD
-362 VTPDIEVFGQF
+362 VTSDIEIFGQF

-380 ASSYQQTPSTGVSIR
+380 ASSYQQTPSTGVTIQA
-395 TDNAYLL
+395 DNAYLIT
-402 SQYPAVAAQMAA
+402 QYPTVAAAMA
-414 RGLSTITVGTSN
+414 GQSLSSITMGTSN

-438 EVYRGVVGAK
+438 EVYRFVGGAK
-448 GSLDLFSK
+448 GSVDLFDKSIA
-456 PMNWDVYYQKG
+456 WDVYYQKG
-467 VTKARE
+467 ITKAHE
-473 ELTNTWQNSR
+473 LLTNSWQNAR

-490 VFAANGS
+490 VFDGS
-497 IVCRSTLTD
+497 GNIVCRSTLSD

-519 NGPSAEALDY
+519 NGPSQEGLNY
-529 IFLDG
+529 IFGDG
-534 YQPVRHQ
+534 NQPMRRQ

-554 SAFALPAGDVAFATG
+554 KAFALPAGDLAFATG

-576 IDGEVDPVH
+576 INGSVNPIH

-607 LEVDIPIIEGLNLN
+607 LELDVPIFDSLNVN

-639 VGATWQVIDDV
+639 VGANWQAFDSL

-662 PNLEE
+662 PNLDE

-673 ARTNSVI
+673 ARTNTVI

-685 NAPVTGSQ
+685 DAPATGSL

-701 NPNLKPEVAD
+701 NTSLKPESAD
-711 GWTAGIV
+711 SWTVGAV
-718 ITPSF
+718 LQPSF
-723 LPGFSASFDY
+723 LPGFSLSADY
-733 YDIKIDDAI
+733 YEIKIKDAI
-742 GSITAQQTVDL
+742 GTITAQQTVDM
-753 CYDQGVASYCPNI
+753 CFDQGITAYCPNI
-766 KFVNGALSTIDLTP
+766 NFVGNALSTIDLTP
-780 INFATQ
+780 INFARQ
-786 KTSGFDIEASYTLP
+786 KARGLDVEASYATQ
-800 VGPGTLRLHGQAT
+800 VGPGTLRLHGQTT
-813 HYIENVLDDGISFP
+813 HYIENVVDDGISFP

-834 TNTTYASPDWVYR
+834 SGATYAAPDWVYR
-847 LSAFYELDPVT
+847 LSAFYDLDPIT

-867 DGVYGND
+867 DGVYRNE
-874 WIECNGDCP
+874 WIECTTGCP
-883 ASTPQYR
+883 ASTAQFR
-890 TINDNSINGATY
+890 TINNNAIKGATY
-902 FDASID
+902 FDASVA
-908 FKFPT
+908 FKFPAY
-913 MGGNGHLTF
+913 GGVGHLTF

-927 TNKDPV
+927 LNKDPV
-933 LVGNGPDGNN
+933 LIGNGPDGNN
-943 VPAYA
+943 VPASA
-948 QTNRSR
+948 QTSRSR
-954 YDVVGR
+954 YDVIGR
-960 TFRVAAKVEF
+960 TFRVSARVEF

>member
-1 MHSATEESATQTTHA
+1 MRNAVQTSTAPGTMETYSARSLRTLLMA
-16 GRISGARHKSK
+16 GAALPL
-27 TFTARMLL
+27 FLAAPVLAQEA
-35 LASAAPLLSI
+35 ASAEEEPLK
-45 TPAMAQEVETP
+45 
-56 ADEIAEG
+56 
-63 PTSDI
+63 DI

-76 RDGYSAPTPVAVLGE
+76 GDGYSAPTPVAVLGE

-102 SDFVNQMPAIAGSGT
+102 SDFVNQLPAIAGSGT
-117 SGTSSGGL
+117 SGNSSGGL

-152 RSVASSVGGTVDIN
+152 RSVASTVGGTVDIN

-200 DTGYTGVKLSADA
+200 DTGFKGFKLGADT
-213 GISDYGDAFNYRIA
+213 GISTYGDAFNYRFTG
-227 ATAGFSLLD
+227 TAGFSLLD

-242 TSVSWFDQTREEGIN
+242 TNVSYFKQEREEGIH
-257 RDWNDSGYFQ
+257 RSWNDSGYFQ

-273 TATNGQPQRYVGS
+273 TATNGEPQRLVGS

-300 SGPLMGTYFLG
+300 SGPLRGTYFLG
-311 EGQTAKLN
+311 EGQTGQLT
-319 YGTVSSPWM
+319 YGTTSASNPWM
-328 VGGDWQTTLAGHV
+328 IGGDWQTTLDGHL
-341 GTNTLVPKDE
+341 GTNTLVPLDK
-351 RLSAFQRIGFN
+351 RLSVFQRVGFEI
-362 VTPDIEVFGQF
+362 TPAIEIFGQF
-373 SYNRSVS
+373 SYNSSVS
-380 ASSYQQTPSTGVSIR
+380 ASSYQQTPSTGVSIAA
-395 TDNAYLL
+395 DNAYLL
-402 SQYPAVAAQMAA
+402 SQYPAVAAAMAA
-414 RGLSTITVGTSN
+414 QGLSAITVGTSN

-438 EVYRGVVGAK
+438 QVYRGVVGAK
-448 GSLDLFSK
+448 GTLDLFEK

-473 ELTNTWQNSR
+473 ALTNTWNNAR
-483 MALAQDA
+483 MAQAQDA
-490 VFAANGS
+490 VFDASGN
-497 IVCRSTLTD
+497 IVCRSTLSN
-506 PTNGCVP
+506 PGNGCVP

-519 NGPSAEALDY
+519 NGPSQEALNY
-529 IFLDG
+529 IYNDG
-534 YQPVRHQ
+534 NQPLRHQ

-554 SAFALPAGDVAFATG
+554 KAFALPAGDLAFATG

-576 IDGEVDPVH
+576 INGSVDPQY

-607 LEVDIPIIEGLNLN
+607 LELDVPIFDGMNVN

-639 VGATWQVIDDV
+639 VGANWQAIDSL
-650 RLRGNIS
+650 RLRGTLS

-662 PNLEE
+662 PNLDE

-680 IPAGA
+680 IPTGA
-685 NAPVTGSQ
+685 NAPQTGSL

-701 NPNLKPEVAD
+701 NRNLKPEVAD
-711 GWTAGIV
+711 SWTLGAV
-718 ITPSF
+718 FEPTF
-723 LPGFSASFDY
+723 LPGFSLSFDY
-733 YDIKIDDAI
+733 YQIKIKDAI

-753 CYDQGVASYCPNI
+753 CYEQGISSYCPNI
-766 KFVNGALSTIDLTP
+766 KFVNGQLSTIDLTP
-780 INFATQ
+780 INFARQ
-786 KTSGFDIEASYTLP
+786 KTKGFDIEASYSTQ
-800 VGPGTLRLHGQAT
+800 VGPGNLRLHGQTT
-813 HYIENVLDDGISFP
+813 HYIENVVDDGISFP

-834 TNTTYASPDWVYR
+834 TSGTYASPSWVYR
-847 LSAFYELDPVT
+847 LSAFYDIDPVT
-858 FNLVARGFT
+858 FNVVARGFT
-867 DGVYGND
+867 NGVYGND
-874 WIECNGDCP
+874 WISCDGNCP
-883 ASTPQYR
+883 TSTAQYR
-890 TINDNSINGATY
+890 TINDNSIKGAVY
-902 FDASID
+902 FDTSVD
-908 FKFPT
+908 FKFPA
-913 MGGNGHLTF
+913 MNNGIGHLTF
-922 IVNNL
+922 IVNNVL
-927 TNKDPV
+927 NKDPV

-954 YDVVGR
+954 YDVIGR
-960 TFRVAAKVEF
+960 TFRVSARVEF

>member
-1 MHSATEESATQTTHA
+1 MHMRSTQTPPPPHRQPGKRA
-16 GRISGARHKSK
+16 
-27 TFTARMLL
+27 LL
-35 LASAAPLLSI
+35 LATAAVPLLI
-45 TPAMAQEVETP
+45 AAPAMAQDAVPEAVESEAPMTEV
-56 ADEIAEG
+56 
-63 PTSDI
+63 

-102 SDFVNQMPAIAGSGT
+102 SDFVNQLPAIAGSGT
-117 SGTSSGGL
+117 SGTQSGGL
-125 SNAGAGINSIGLR
+125 SNAAAGINSIGLR

-200 DTGYTGVKLSADA
+200 DTGYKGFKFSADT
-213 GISDYGDAFNYRIA
+213 GLSTYGDGFNYRLSG
-227 ATAGFSLLD
+227 TAGFSLLD

-242 TSVSWFDQTREEGIN
+242 TNVSWFHQDREEGID
-257 RDWNDSGYFQ
+257 RDWNDSGYFM

-273 TATNGQPQRYVGS
+273 NGTNGEPQRLVLG
-286 GIGPSGYTAGGLIT
+286 GVGPSGYTAGGLIS
-300 SGPLMGTYFLG
+300 SGPLRGTYFLG
-311 EGQTAKLN
+311 AGQTAQLN

-328 VGGDWQTTLAGHV
+328 IGGDWQTTLAGHV
-341 GTNTLVPKDE
+341 GTNTLVPLDE
-351 RLSAFQRIGFN
+351 RLSVFQRASFEI
-362 VTPDIEVFGQF
+362 TPSVEIFGQF
-373 SYNRSVS
+373 SYNRSIS
-380 ASSYQQTPSTGVSIR
+380 ASSYQQTPSTGVTIAA
-395 TDNAYLL
+395 DNAYLL
-402 SQYPAVAAQMAA
+402 SQYPTVAAQMAA
-414 RGLSTITVGTSN
+414 QGLSSITIGTSN
-426 AGFPIPGSNIKR
+426 AGFPIPGSDNKR
-438 EVYRGVVGAK
+438 EVYRFVGGAK
-448 GSLDLFSK
+448 GNLGLFGNS
-456 PMNWDVYYQKG
+456 MAWDAYYQKG
-467 VTKARE
+467 VTKTRE
-473 ELTNTWQNSR
+473 ALTNSWINAR

-490 VFAANGS
+490 VFAADGS
-497 IVCRSTLTD
+497 IVCRSTLSN
-506 PTNGCVP
+506 PGNGCVP

-519 NGPSAEALDY
+519 DGPSQEALNY
-529 IFLDG
+529 IFNDG
-534 YQPVRHQ
+534 NQPLRRQ

-554 SAFALPAGDVAFATG
+554 ELFDLPAGPLSMATG

-576 IDGEVDPVH
+576 INGSVDPMY

-591 GNFRVNQGK
+591 GNYRVNRGK

-607 LEVDIPIIEGLNLN
+607 LELDIPIVDGVNVN

-639 VGATWQVIDDV
+639 VGANWQVVDDF

-673 ARTNSVI
+673 ARTNTVI

-701 NPNLKPEVAD
+701 NPDLMPEKANS
-711 GWTAGIV
+711 WTLGGV
-718 ITPSF
+718 FTPSF
-723 LPGFSASFDY
+723 LPGFSASVDY
-733 YDIKIDDAI
+733 YQIKIKDAI

-753 CYDQGVASYCPNI
+753 CYDQGVAAYCPNI

-780 INFATQ
+780 INFSTQ
-786 KTSGFDIEASYTLP
+786 KTSGLDFEASYAFP
-800 VGPGTLRLHGQAT
+800 IGPGQFRIHGQAT
-813 HYIENVLDDGISFP
+813 HYIENVIDDGISFP

-834 TNTTYASPDWVYR
+834 SSGTYASPDWVYR
-847 LSAFYELDPVT
+847 VSAFYELDDVT
-858 FNLVARGFT
+858 FNLVGRGFT
-867 DGVYGND
+867 NGVYSNE
-874 WIECNGDCP
+874 WIECNGNCP
-883 ASTPQYR
+883 ASTAQNR
-890 TINDNSINGATY
+890 TINDNNINGALY
-902 FDASID
+902 FDGSVD
-908 FKFPT
+908 FKFPALNGT
-913 MGGNGHLTF
+913 GHLTF
-922 IVNNL
+922 IVSNL
-927 TNKDPV
+927 LDKDPV

-954 YDVVGR
+954 YDVIGR
-960 TFRVAAKVEF
+960 TFRVSAKVEF

>member
-1 MHSATEESATQTTHA
+1 MRNAVQISRR
-16 GRISGARHKSK
+16 RIRAKAVSVQGMRAALLGGAAPVL
-27 TFTARMLL
+27 F
-35 LASAAPLLSI
+35 LAS
-45 TPAMAQEVETP
+45 PAMAQVAP
-56 ADEIAEG
+56 AEEA
-63 PTSDI
+63 PPSDI

-102 SDFVNQMPAIAGSGT
+102 SDFVNQLPAISGSGT
-117 SGTSSGGL
+117 SGTASGGL

-152 RSVASSVGGTVDIN
+152 RSVASTVGGTVDIN

-200 DTGYTGVKLSADA
+200 DTDYKGFKVSADT
-213 GISDYGDAFNYRIA
+213 GLSTYGDAFNYRLSG
-227 ATAGFSLLD
+227 TAGFSLLD

-242 TSVSWFDQTREEGIN
+242 TNVSYFNQRREEGID

-267 INNPAY
+267 INNPNY
-273 TATNGQPQRYVGS
+273 DGVNGEPQRLVMS
-286 GIGPSGYTAGGLIT
+286 GVGPSGYTAGGLIT
-300 SGPLMGTYFLG
+300 SGPLRGTYFLG
-311 EGQTAKLN
+311 DGQTGQLN
-319 YGTVSSPWM
+319 YGTISSPWM
-328 VGGDWQTTLAGHV
+328 IGGDYQTTLAGHV

-351 RLSAFQRIGFN
+351 RISAFQRVGFD
-362 VTPDIEVFGQF
+362 VTPDIEIFGQF

-380 ASSYQQTPSTGVSIR
+380 ASSYQQTPSTGVSIAA
-395 TDNAYLL
+395 DNAYLL
-402 SQYPAVAAQMAA
+402 SQYPDVAAAMAA
-414 RGLSTITVGTSN
+414 QGLSSITVGTSN
-426 AGFPIPGSNIKR
+426 AGFPIPGSDIKR

-448 GSLDLFSK
+448 GDVNLFGK
-456 PMNWDVYYQKG
+456 PMAWDVYYQKG
-467 VTKARE
+467 VTKTRE
-473 ELTNTWQNSR
+473 ELTNTWMNSR

-490 VFAANGS
+490 VFDSAGN
-497 IVCRSTLTD
+497 IVCRSTLSD
-506 PTNGCVP
+506 PDNGCVP

-519 NGPSAEALDY
+519 SGPSQEALDY
-529 IFLDG
+529 IYNNG
-534 YQPVRHQ
+534 NQPLRYQ

-554 SAFALPAGDVAFATG
+554 AAFALPAGDVAFATG

-576 IDGEVDPVH
+576 IDGSVDEVY

-591 GNFRVNQGK
+591 GNYRVNRGK

-607 LEVDIPIIEGLNLN
+607 LEVDVPVFDGMNLN
-621 AAARGTHYSTSG
+621 GAARGTHYSTSG

-639 VGATWQVIDDV
+639 VGANWQAIDSI

-662 PNLEE
+662 PNLDE

-673 ARTNSVI
+673 ARTNTVI
-680 IPAGA
+680 IPDGA
-685 NAPVTGSQ
+685 DAPATGSL

-711 GWTAGIV
+711 GWTAGAV
-718 ITPSF
+718 FEPTF
-723 LPGFSASFDY
+723 LPGFSFSFDY
-733 YDIKIDDAI
+733 YSIKIKDAI

-753 CYDQGVASYCPNI
+753 CYEQGISSYCPNI
-766 KFVNGALSTIDLTP
+766 NFVNGQLSTIDLTP
-780 INFATQ
+780 INFARQET
-786 KTSGFDIEASYTLP
+786 KGFDIEASYTTQ
-800 VGPGTLRLHGQAT
+800 VGPGTLRLHGQTT
-813 HYIENVLDDGISFP
+813 HYIENVVDDGISYP
-827 IDYAGVL
+827 VDYAGVL
-834 TNTTYASPDWVYR
+834 AGGTYASPNWVYR
-847 LSAFYELDPVT
+847 LSAFYDIDPVT
-858 FNLVARGFT
+858 LNLVARGFT

-874 WIECNGDCP
+874 WIECDGDCP

-902 FDASID
+902 FDASVD
-908 FKFPT
+908 VKFPAMNGT
-913 MGGNGHLTF
+913 GHLTF
-922 IVNNL
+922 VVNNL
-927 TNKDPV
+927 LNKDPV

-954 YDVVGR
+954 YDVIGR
-960 TFRVAAKVEF
+960 TFRLSAKIEF

>member
-1 MHSATEESATQTTHA
+1 MRTDIYTDPAPTPPRGSR
-16 GRISGARHKSK
+16 G
-27 TFTARMLL
+27 TAVRLLL
-35 LASAAPLLSI
+35 LATAAPLLAI
-45 TPAMAQEVETP
+45 EPAIAQDAP
-56 ADEIAEG
+56 RPQDAADIADEPMGEV
-63 PTSDI
+63 

-76 RDGYSAPTPVAVLGE
+76 RDGYNAPTPVAVLGE
-91 ADIAAQAPANI
+91 ADIAAQAPVNI
-102 SDFVNQMPAIAGSGT
+102 SDFVNQLPAIAGSGT

-138 GLGVGRTLV
+138 GLGVARTLV

-152 RSVASSVGGTVDIN
+152 RSVASTVGGTVDIN

-200 DTGYTGVKLSADA
+200 NTDYQGVKLSADT
-213 GISDYGDAFNYRIA
+213 GISTYGDAANYRLA
-227 ATAGFSLLD
+227 GTAGFSLLD

-242 TSVSWFDQTREEGIN
+242 TSLSWFHQDREEGID

-273 TATNGQPQRYVGS
+273 SSTNGQPSRLVGS
-286 GIGPSGYTAGGLIT
+286 GVGPSDHTAGGLVT
-300 SGPLMGTYFLG
+300 SGALKGTYFLG
-311 EGQTAKLN
+311 EGETGQLTYGSTATGN
-319 YGTVSSPWM
+319 PWM
-328 VGGDWQTTLAGHV
+328 IGGDWQTTLAGHE
-341 GTNTLVPKDE
+341 GTNTLVPLDE
-351 RLSAFQRIGFN
+351 RLSLFQRVGFD
-362 VTPDIEVFGQF
+362 VTPGIEIFGQF

-380 ASSYQQTPSTGVSIR
+380 ASSYQQTPSTGVTIR
-395 TDNAYLL
+395 ADNAYLL

-414 RGLSTITVGTSN
+414 QGLSSITIGTAN
-426 AGFPIPGSNIKR
+426 AGFPIPGSDNKR
-438 EVYRGVVGAK
+438 EVYRFVGGAK
-448 GSLDLFSK
+448 GSLDLFGK
-456 PMNWDVYYQKG
+456 PMTWDAYYQKG
-467 VTKARE
+467 VTKTRE
-473 ELTNTWQNSR
+473 ELTNTWYNAR

-490 VFAANGS
+490 VFASDGS

-519 NGPSAEALDY
+519 DGPSQEALDY
-529 IFLDG
+529 IFYDG
-534 YQPVRHQ
+534 FQPLRRQ
-541 TIKQDVA
+541 TLKQDVA
-548 AATISG
+548 AASISG
-554 SAFALPAGDVAFATG
+554 SAFALPAGDIAFATG

-576 IDGEVDPVH
+576 IDGEVDPLH

-591 GNFRVNQGK
+591 GNYRVNQGK

-607 LEVDIPIIEGLNLN
+607 LEVDIPVIDGMNLN

-639 VGATWQVIDDV
+639 VGATWQVIEDV

-685 NAPVTGSQ
+685 AAPVTGSQ

-701 NPNLKPEVAD
+701 NPDLKPEAAD
-711 GWTAGIV
+711 GWTLGAV
-718 ITPSF
+718 LTPSF
-723 LPGFSASFDY
+723 LPGFSASLDY
-733 YDIKIDDAI
+733 YEIKIQDAI

-753 CYDQGVASYCPNI
+753 CYDQGIAEYCSNI
-766 KFVNGALSTIDLTP
+766 HFVGGALSTIDLTP
-780 INFATQ
+780 INFSTQ
-786 KTSGFDIEASYTLP
+786 KTRGFDIEASYTAQ

-813 HYIENVLDDGISFP
+813 HYIENVIDDGISFP

-834 TNTTYASPDWVYR
+834 TNSTYASPNWVYR
-847 LSAFYELDPVT
+847 LSAFYEVDPVT

-874 WIECNGDCP
+874 WIECNADCP
-883 ASTPQYR
+883 ASTNQYR
-890 TINDNSINGATY
+890 TINDNHINGATY

-908 FKFPT
+908 FKFPS
-913 MGGNGHLTF
+913 MGGTGHLTF
-922 IVNNL
+922 IATNL
-927 TNKDPV
+927 LNKDPV

-948 QTNRSR
+948 QTNRGR
-954 YDVVGR
+954 FDVVGR
-960 TFRVAAKVEF
+960 TFRVSAKVEF

>member
-1 MHSATEESATQTTHA
+1 MHGVTYKSTTD
-16 GRISGARHKSK
+16 GARTS
-27 TFTARMLL
+27 TARDKSRIATIKIL
-35 LASAAPLLSI
+35 LASAAPLLSVAP
-45 TPAMAQEVETP
+45 TMAQEIP
-56 ADEIAEG
+56 APIDEIAED
-63 PTSDI
+63 PTSSI

-91 ADIAAQAPANI
+91 ADIAAQSPANI
-102 SDFVNQMPAIAGSGT
+102 SDFVNQLPAIAGSGT
-117 SGTSSGGL
+117 SGTASGGL
-125 SNAGAGINSIGLR
+125 SNAAAGINSIGLR

-200 DTGYTGVKLSADA
+200 DTDFDGVKLSADT
-213 GISDYGDAFNYRIA
+213 GISTYGDAFNYRLSG
-227 ATAGFSLLD
+227 TAGFSLLD

-242 TSVSWFDQTREEGIN
+242 TNVSWFHQDRKEGID

-273 TATNGQPQRYVGS
+273 DGTNGQPQRLVGG
-286 GIGPSGYTAGGLIT
+286 GIGPSGYTTGGLIS
-300 SGPLMGTYFLG
+300 SGPLRGTYFLG
-311 EGQTAKLN
+311 EGQTAQLT
-319 YGTVSSPWM
+319 YGTIAGPWM
-328 VGGDWQTTLAGHV
+328 IGGDWQTTLAGHV
-341 GTNTLVPKDE
+341 GTNTLVPLDE
-351 RLSAFQRIGFN
+351 RLSLFQRVGFD
-362 VTPDIEVFGQF
+362 VTPDIEIFGQF

-380 ASSYQQTPSTGVSIR
+380 ASSYQQTPSTGVSILA
-395 TDNAYLL
+395 DNAYLL
-402 SQYPAVAAQMAA
+402 SQYPTIAAQMATQNLA
-414 RGLSTITVGTSN
+414 SITIGTSN
-426 AGFPIPGSNIKR
+426 AGFPIPGSNNKR
-438 EVYRGVVGAK
+438 EVYRFVAGAK
-448 GSLDLFSK
+448 GSVGLFGSS
-456 PMNWDVYYQKG
+456 MSWDAYYQKG
-467 VTKARE
+467 VTKTRE
-473 ELTNTWQNSR
+473 ELTNTWFNAR

-490 VFAANGS
+490 VFAADGS
-497 IVCRSTLTD
+497 IVCRSTLTH
-506 PTNGCVP
+506 PANGCVP

-519 NGPSAEALDY
+519 EGPSQEALDY
-529 IFLDG
+529 IYYDG
-534 YQPVRHQ
+534 FQPLRYQ

-554 SAFALPAGDVAFATG
+554 SLFTLPAGDVAFATG
-569 VEWRREQ
+569 AEWRREQ

-591 GNFRVNQGK
+591 GNYRVNQGK

-607 LEVDIPIIEGLNLN
+607 LELSIPIFDGMNLD

-639 VGATWQVIDDV
+639 VGASYQIFDAL

-662 PNLEE
+662 PNLDE

-701 NPNLKPEVAD
+701 NPDLKPEVAD
-711 GWTAGIV
+711 GWTVGAIF
-718 ITPSF
+718 TPSF

-733 YDIKIDDAI
+733 YSIDIDDAI
-742 GSITAQQTVDL
+742 GSVTAQQTVDL
-753 CYDQGVASYCPNI
+753 CYDQGIAAYCPNI

-780 INFATQ
+780 INFSTQ
-786 KTSGFDIEASYTLP
+786 KTRGFDIEASYSTP
-800 VGPGTLRLHGQAT
+800 VGPGNLRLHGQAT
-813 HYIENVLDDGISFP
+813 HYIKNVIDDGISFP
-827 IDYAGVL
+827 VDYAGVL
-834 TNTTYASPDWVYR
+834 SAGTYSSPDWAYR
-847 LSAFYELDPVT
+847 LSAFYEIDPVT
-858 FNLVARGFT
+858 INLVARGFT
-867 DGVYGND
+867 SGVYGND
-874 WIECNGDCP
+874 WIACDDDCP
-883 ASTPQYR
+883 ASTSQFR
-890 TINDNSINGATY
+890 TINNNHIDGATY

-908 FKFPT
+908 FEFEAMAGT
-913 MGGNGHLTF
+913 GHLTF

-927 TNKDPV
+927 LDKEPV

-954 YDVVGR
+954 FDVVGR
-960 TFRVAAKVEF
+960 SFRVAAKIEF

>member
-1 MHSATEESATQTTHA
+1 ME
-16 GRISGARHKSK
+16 
-27 TFTARMLL
+27 TFTARSVRALL
-35 LASAAPLLSI
+35 LAGVAAPLLAAA
-45 TPAMAQEVETP
+45 PAFAQGAP
-56 ADEIAEG
+56 ADEE
-63 PTSDI
+63 PVNDI

-76 RDGYSAPTPVAVLGE
+76 GDGYSAPTPVAVLGE

-102 SDFVNQMPAIAGSGT
+102 SDFVNQLPAIAGSGT
-117 SGTSSGGL
+117 SGSSSGGL

-152 RSVASSVGGTVDIN
+152 RSVASTVGGTVDIN

-200 DTGYTGVKLSADA
+200 DTGYKGFKLGADT
-213 GISDYGDAFNYRIA
+213 GISTYGDAFNYRFSG
-227 ATAGFSLLD
+227 TAGFSLLD

-242 TSVSWFDQTREEGIN
+242 TNVSYFKQTREEGID
-257 RDWNDSGYFQ
+257 RDWNNGGYFQ

-286 GIGPSGYTAGGLIT
+286 GIGPAGYTAGGLIT
-300 SGPLMGTYFLG
+300 SGPLRGTYFLG
-311 EGQTAKLN
+311 DGQTSQLN
-319 YGTVSSPWM
+319 FGTLASPWM
-328 VGGDWQTTLAGHV
+328 VGGDWQTTLDGHL
-341 GTNTLVPKDE
+341 GTNTLVPLDE
-351 RLSAFQRIGFN
+351 RLSAFQRIGFD
-362 VTPDIEVFGQF
+362 VTPDIEIFGQF

-380 ASSYQQTPSTGVSIR
+380 ASSYQQTPSTGVTIQR
-395 TDNAYLL
+395 DNAYLL
-402 SQYPAVAAQMAA
+402 SQYPTVAADMAA
-414 RGLSTITVGTSN
+414 RALQSITIGTSN

-438 EVYRGVVGAK
+438 EVYRGVIGAK
-448 GSLDLFSK
+448 GNLDLFSK
-456 PMNWDVYYQKG
+456 PMAWDVYYQKG

-473 ELTNTWQNSR
+473 ELTNTWNNAR

-490 VFAANGS
+490 VFDGS
-497 IVCRSTLTD
+497 GNIVCRSTLAN

-519 NGPSAEALDY
+519 SGPSQAALDY
-529 IFLDG
+529 IYMDG
-534 YQPVRHQ
+534 YQPLRHQ

-554 SAFALPAGDVAFATG
+554 KAFALPAGEVAFATG

-576 IDGEVDPVH
+576 INGEVDPIH

-607 LEVDIPIIEGLNLN
+607 LEVDVPVFDGMNIN

-639 VGATWQVIDDV
+639 VGANWQAIDAL
-650 RLRGNIS
+650 RFRGNIS

-662 PNLEE
+662 PNLDE

-680 IPAGA
+680 IPTGA
-685 NAPVTGSQ
+685 NAPQTGSL

-701 NPNLKPEVAD
+701 NRALKPEVAD
-711 GWTAGIV
+711 SWTLGAIFEPG
-718 ITPSF
+718 F
-723 LPGFSASFDY
+723 LPGFSLSFDY
-733 YDIKIDDAI
+733 YQIKIKDAI

-753 CYDQGVASYCPNI
+753 CYEQGITSYCPNI
-766 KFVNGALSTIDLTP
+766 HFVNGQLSTIDLTP
-780 INFATQ
+780 INFARQ
-786 KTSGFDIEASYTLP
+786 KTKGFDIEASYTTQ

-813 HYIENVLDDGISFP
+813 HYIENVIDDGISFP

-834 TNTTYASPDWVYR
+834 AGGTYASPNWVYR
-847 LSAFYELDPVT
+847 LSAFYDIDPVT

-874 WIECNGDCP
+874 WIECSGDCP
-883 ASTPQYR
+883 TSSAQYR
-890 TINDNSINGATY
+890 TINDNSIDGAVY
-902 FDASID
+902 FDASVD
-908 FKFPT
+908 FKFPA
-913 MGGNGHLTF
+913 MGDGIGHLTF

-927 TNKDPV
+927 LNKDPV

-948 QTNRSR
+948 QTNRGR
-954 YDVVGR
+954 YDVIGR
-960 TFRVAAKVEF
+960 TFRVSAKIEF

>member
-1 MHSATEESATQTTHA
+1 MRNANTALGQTSQSRGMMESFSVRSARA
-16 GRISGARHKSK
+16 
-27 TFTARMLL
+27 LL
-35 LASAAPLLSI
+35 LAGAAVPLFLAA
-45 TPAMAQEVETP
+45 PAMAQGAPTP
-56 ADEIAEG
+56 ADEE
-63 PTSDI
+63 PVNDI

-76 RDGYSAPTPVAVLGE
+76 GDGYSAPTPVAVLGE

-117 SGTSSGGL
+117 SGTNSGGL

-152 RSVASSVGGTVDIN
+152 RSVASTVGGTVDIN

-200 DTGYTGVKLSADA
+200 DTGYKGFKIGADT
-213 GISDYGDAFNYRIA
+213 GISTYGDAFNYRFTG
-227 ATAGFSLLD
+227 TAGFSLLD

-242 TSVSWFDQTREEGIN
+242 TNVSYFKQNREEGID
-257 RDWNDSGYFQ
+257 RDWNNKGYFQ

-273 TATNGQPQRYVGS
+273 TATNGEPQRLVGS
-286 GIGPSGYTAGGLIT
+286 GIGPAGYTAGGLIT
-300 SGPLMGTYFLG
+300 SGPLRGTYFLG
-311 EGQTAKLN
+311 EGQTGQLN

-328 VGGDWQTTLAGHV
+328 IGGDWQTTLAGHV
-341 GTNTLVPKDE
+341 GTNTLVPLDE
-351 RLSAFQRIGFN
+351 RLSAFQRVGFEI
-362 VTPDIEVFGQF
+362 TPDIEIFGQF

-380 ASSYQQTPSTGVSIR
+380 ASSYQQTPSTGVTIAA
-395 TDNAYLL
+395 DNAYLL
-402 SQYPAVAAQMAA
+402 SQYPTVAAQMAA
-414 RGLSTITVGTSN
+414 QGLSSITVGTSN

-438 EVYRGVVGAK
+438 QVYRGVIGAK
-448 GSLDLFSK
+448 GKFDLFDK

-473 ELTNTWQNSR
+473 ELTNTWVNSR

-490 VFAANGS
+490 VFDGS
-497 IVCRSTLTD
+497 GNIVCRSTLTN
-506 PTNGCVP
+506 PGNGCVP

-519 NGPSAEALDY
+519 NGPSQAALDY
-529 IFLDG
+529 IYNDG
-534 YQPVRHQ
+534 NQPLRHQ

-554 SAFALPAGDVAFATG
+554 KAFALPAGDLAFATG

-576 IDGEVDPVH
+576 INGSVDSQY

-607 LEVDIPIIEGLNLN
+607 LELDVPIFDGMNVN

-639 VGATWQVIDDV
+639 VGANWQAMNA
-650 RLRGNIS
+650 LRFRGTLS

-662 PNLEE
+662 PNLDE

-673 ARTNSVI
+673 ARTNTVI
-680 IPAGA
+680 IPDGA
-685 NAPVTGSQ
+685 DAPQTGSL

-701 NPNLKPEVAD
+701 NSSLKPEVAD
-711 GWTAGIV
+711 GWTLGAV
-718 ITPSF
+718 FEPSF
-723 LPGFSASFDY
+723 LPGFSLSFDY
-733 YDIKIDDAI
+733 YQIKIKDAI

-753 CYDQGVASYCPNI
+753 CYEQGISSYCPNI
-766 KFVNGALSTIDLTP
+766 NFVNGQLSTIDLTP
-780 INFATQ
+780 INFARQQT
-786 KTSGFDIEASYTLP
+786 KGFDIEVSYTAQ

-813 HYIENVLDDGISFP
+813 HYIENVVDDGISFP

-834 TNTTYASPDWVYR
+834 TNNTTYASPDWVYR
-847 LSAFYELDPVT
+847 VSAFYDIDPVSL
-858 FNLVARGFT
+858 NLVARGFT
-867 DGVYGND
+867 NGVYGND
-874 WIECNGDCP
+874 WIECDGDCP
-883 ASTPQYR
+883 ASTAQYR
-890 TINDNSINGATY
+890 TINDNSIKGAVY
-902 FDASID
+902 FDASVD
-908 FKFPT
+908 FKFPA
-913 MGGNGHLTF
+913 MGGGMGHLTF
-922 IVNNL
+922 VVNNL
-927 TNKDPV
+927 LNKDPV

-954 YDVVGR
+954 YDVIGR
-960 TFRVAAKVEF
+960 TFRVSAKVEF

>member
-1 MHSATEESATQTTHA
+1 MRNAVQTSRRRGNMDTFSARSIRA
-16 GRISGARHKSK
+16 
-27 TFTARMLL
+27 LL
-35 LASAAPLLSI
+35 LAGVAAPLLVA
-45 TPAMAQEVETP
+45 TPALAQSATV
-56 ADEIAEG
+56 DEE
-63 PTSDI
+63 PVNDI

-76 RDGYSAPTPVAVLGE
+76 GDGYSAPTPVAVLGE

-102 SDFVNQMPAIAGSGT
+102 SDFVNQLPAIAGSGT
-117 SGTSSGGL
+117 SGNSSGGL

-152 RSVASSVGGTVDIN
+152 RSVASTVGGTVDIN

-200 DTGYTGVKLSADA
+200 DTGYEGVKLGVDTGLST
-213 GISDYGDAFNYRIA
+213 YGDAYNYRFTG
-227 ATAGFSLLD
+227 TAGFSLLD

-242 TSVSWFDQTREEGIN
+242 TNVSYFKQTREEGIN

-273 TATNGQPQRYVGS
+273 DGTNGAPQRLVGS
-286 GIGPSGYTAGGLIT
+286 GIGPAGYTAGGLIS
-300 SGPLMGTYFLG
+300 SGPLRGTYFLG
-311 EGQTAKLN
+311 EGQTAQLT

-328 VGGDWQTTLAGHV
+328 IGGDWQTTLDGHL
-341 GTNTLVPKDE
+341 GTNTLVPLDE
-351 RLSAFQRIGFN
+351 RLSLFQRAGFEI
-362 VTPDIEVFGQF
+362 TPDVEIFGQF

-380 ASSYQQTPSTGVSIR
+380 ASSYQQTPSTGVSIAA
-395 TDNAYLL
+395 DNAYLL
-402 SQYPAVAAQMAA
+402 SQYPAVAAAMAA
-414 RGLSTITVGTSN
+414 QGLSSITVGTSN

-448 GSLDLFSK
+448 GQFDMFEK
-456 PMNWDVYYQKG
+456 AMNWDVYYQKG

-473 ELTNTWQNSR
+473 ELTNTWLNSR

-490 VFAANGS
+490 VFDGTGN
-497 IVCRSTLTD
+497 IVCRSTLTN
-506 PTNGCVP
+506 PGNGCVP

-519 NGPSAEALDY
+519 DGPSQEALNY
-529 IFLDG
+529 IYNDG
-534 YQPVRHQ
+534 NQPLRHQ

-554 SAFALPAGDVAFATG
+554 KAFALPAGDLAFATG

-576 IDGEVDPVH
+576 IDGSVDPQY

-607 LEVDIPIIEGLNLN
+607 LELDVPIFDGMNVN

-639 VGATWQVIDDV
+639 VGANWQAIDSL

-680 IPAGA
+680 IPTGA
-685 NAPVTGSQ
+685 DAPQTGSL

-701 NPNLKPEVAD
+701 NRNLKPEVAD
-711 GWTAGIV
+711 SWTLGAV
-718 ITPSF
+718 FEPTF
-723 LPGFSASFDY
+723 LPGFSLSFDY
-733 YDIKIDDAI
+733 YSIRIKDAI

-753 CYDQGVASYCPNI
+753 CYEQGISSYCPNI
-766 KFVNGALSTIDLTP
+766 HFVNGQLSTIDLTP
-780 INFATQ
+780 INFARQ
-786 KTSGFDIEASYTLP
+786 KTSGFDIEASYAVP
-800 VGPGTLRLHGQAT
+800 VGPGTLRLHGQTT
-813 HYIENVLDDGISFP
+813 HYIKNVVDDGISFP

-834 TNTTYASPDWVYR
+834 TSGTYASPNWVYR
-847 LSAFYELDPVT
+847 LSAFYDIDPVS

-874 WIECNGDCP
+874 WIECDGDCP
-883 ASTPQYR
+883 VSTAQYR
-890 TINDNSINGATY
+890 TINDNSIKGATY
-902 FDASID
+902 FDASVD
-908 FKFPT
+908 FKFPA
-913 MGGNGHLTF
+913 MGGVGHLTF

-927 TNKDPV
+927 LNKDPV

-954 YDVVGR
+954 YDVIGR
-960 TFRVAAKVEF
+960 TFRMSAKVEF

>member
-1 MHSATEESATQTTHA
+1 MCSMQCSKLP
-16 GRISGARHKSK
+16 ISSTRARV
-27 TFTARMLL
+27 RRCVL
-35 LASAAPLLSI
+35 LASVAVPFAFAA
-45 TPAMAQEVETP
+45 PAMAQDSVAEVP
-56 ADEIAEG
+56 AEPVNEV
-63 PTSDI
+63 
-68 VVTGSRIV
+68 VVTGTRIV
-76 RDGYSAPTPVAVLGE
+76 GDGYNAPTPVAVLGE

-117 SGTSSGGL
+117 SGTQSGGL
-125 SNAGAGINSIGLR
+125 SNAAAGINSIGLR
-138 GLGVGRTLV
+138 GLGAGRTLV

-200 DTGYTGVKLSADA
+200 DTGYKGVKLSADT
-213 GISDYGDAFNYRIA
+213 GLSTYGDAPNYRVS
-227 ATAGFSLLD
+227 ATAGYSLLD
-236 DRLHLL
+236 GRLHML
-242 TSVSWFDQTREEGIN
+242 TNVSYFHQKREEGIN

-273 TATNGQPQRYVGS
+273 DGVNGQPQRLVGS

-300 SGPLMGTYFLG
+300 SGPLKGTYFLG
-311 EGQTAKLN
+311 AGETDQLT

-328 VGGDWQTTLAGHV
+328 IGGDWQTTLAGHV
-341 GTNTLVPKDE
+341 GTNTLVPLDD
-351 RLSAFQRIGFN
+351 RISAFQRVGFD
-362 VTPDIEVFGQF
+362 VTPDIEIFGQF
-373 SYNRSVS
+373 SYNRSKS
-380 ASSYQQTPSTGVSIR
+380 ASSYQQTPSTGVVIKS
-395 TDNAYLL
+395 DNAYLL
-402 SQYPAVAAQMAA
+402 SQYPTVAAEMAA
-414 RGLSTITVGTSN
+414 QGLSSITIGTSN
-426 AGFPIPGSNIKR
+426 AGFPVPGSNNKR
-438 EVYRGVVGAK
+438 EVFRFVGGAK
-448 GSLDLFSK
+448 GSLGLFGNS
-456 PMNWDVYYQKG
+456 MNWDAYYQKG

-473 ELTNTWQNSR
+473 ALVNTWNNAR
-483 MALAQDA
+483 MAEAQDA
-490 VFAANGS
+490 VFAADGS
-497 IVCRSTLTD
+497 IVCRSTLTN
-506 PTNGCVP
+506 PGNGCVP

-519 NGPSAEALDY
+519 DGPSQEALDY
-529 IFLDG
+529 IYYDG
-534 YQPVRHQ
+534 QQPLRHQ

-554 SAFALPAGDVAFATG
+554 PLFALPAGNLSVATG

-576 IDGEVDPVH
+576 INGSVDDLYT
-585 NSGWLY
+585 SGWLY
-591 GNFRVNQGK
+591 GNYKVNKGK

-607 LEVDIPIIEGLNLN
+607 LEVDIPIIDGLNVN

-639 VGATWQVIDDV
+639 VGANWQVVDAV

-673 ARTNSVI
+673 ARTNTVI
-680 IPAGA
+680 IPDDAGT
-685 NAPVTGSQ
+685 PVTGSQ

-701 NPNLKPEVAD
+701 NRNLKPEVAD
-711 GWTAGIV
+711 SWTLGGV
-718 ITPSF
+718 FTPGF

-733 YDIKIDDAI
+733 YDIKIDKAI

-753 CYDQGVASYCPNI
+753 CYDEGISSYCDNI
-766 KFVNGALSTIDLTP
+766 NFVNGALSTIDLMP
-780 INFATQ
+780 INFAKQ
-786 KTSGFDIEASYTLP
+786 KTSGFDIEASYAFP
-800 VGPGTLRLHGQAT
+800 IGPGRFRLHGQAT
-813 HYIENVLDDGISFP
+813 HYIKNVVDDGISFP

-834 TNTTYASPDWVYR
+834 TSGTYASPNWVYR
-847 LSAFYELDPVT
+847 VSAFYDIDPMT
-858 FNLVARGFT
+858 FNFVARGFT

-874 WIECNGDCP
+874 WIECSTDCP
-883 ASTPQYR
+883 ASTTQYR
-890 TINDNSINGATY
+890 TINDNHIDGAVY
-902 FDASID
+902 FDASMD
-908 FKFPT
+908 FKFPA
-913 MGGNGHLTF
+913 MGGTGHLTF

-927 TNKDPV
+927 LNKDPV

-960 TFRVAAKVEF
+960 TFRIAAKVEF